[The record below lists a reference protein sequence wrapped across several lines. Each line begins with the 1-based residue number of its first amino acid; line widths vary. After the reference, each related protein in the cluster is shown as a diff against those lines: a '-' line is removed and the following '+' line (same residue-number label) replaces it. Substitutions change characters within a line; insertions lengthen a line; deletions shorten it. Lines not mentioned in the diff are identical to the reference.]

1 MATTIVPSNLV
12 VTITESYTLNGVAY
26 GNTMNKTYESN
37 GKVSQRV
44 MSIAGKDAEGA
55 TWTNILALTTVDGQ
69 GQVVKTD
76 YKYFRIT
83 NLDTVNTLYLRTYN
97 GADYVAFEVA
107 PASSLLL
114 MDAGYDGTLTAT
126 IVTLRDIEAI
136 SGQSS
141 SATEAIDV
149 EFVMVTG
156 VTA

>member
-1 MATTIVPSNLV
+1 MATTIVPSNLI

-37 GKVSQRV
+37 GQVSQRV

-97 GADYVAFEVA
+97 GTDYVAFEVA
-107 PASSLLL
+107 PASSLML
-114 MDAGYDGTLTAT
+114 MDAGYDAT
-126 IVTLRDIEAI
+126 TVVAIVTLADIQLI

-141 SATEAIDV
+141 DATTAIDV
-149 EFVMVTG
+149 EFVMVT
-156 VTA
+156 A

>member
-1 MATTIVPSNLV
+1 MATTIVPSNLI

-37 GKVSQRV
+37 GQVSQRV
-44 MSIAGKDAEGA
+44 MSIASKDAEGT
-55 TWTNILALTTVDGQ
+55 TWTDILALTTVDGQ

-97 GADYVAFEVA
+97 GTDYVAFEVA
-107 PASSLLL
+107 PASSLML
-114 MDAGYDGTLTAT
+114 MDAGYDAT
-126 IVTLRDIEAI
+126 TVVAIVTLADIQLI

-141 SATEAIDV
+141 DATTAIDV
-149 EFVMVTG
+149 EFVMVT
-156 VTA
+156 A

>member
-1 MATTIVPSNLV
+1 MATTIVPSNLI

-97 GADYVAFEVA
+97 GTDYVAFEVA
-107 PASSLLL
+107 PASSLML
-114 MDAGYDGTLTAT
+114 MDAGYDAT
-126 IVTLRDIEAI
+126 TVVAIVTLADIQLI

-141 SATEAIDV
+141 DATTAIDV
-149 EFVMVTG
+149 EFVMVT
-156 VTA
+156 A